1 MFFSDLT
8 DDLIPLMLEEVDL
21 DINEGTLYLS
31 PRLTEYGLFQYPL
44 LLKKSIINL
53 SFQEFLM
60 TLQAPEILKTT
71 EVRKN
76 KSGGYSNVKVPSNAA
91 SLIAEGEF
99 NKFYIRAL
107 CKKAISENLTL
118 KVYRAKP
125 VTTPRA
131 DSEAKI
137 GLSVSAVELLDD
149 LRSTKGIDSHLGLP
163 NGYNSGLSI
172 KIS

>member
-8 DDLIPLMLEEVDL
+8 NDLIPLMLEEVDL
-21 DINEGTLYLS
+21 DINEGSLYLS
-31 PRLTEYGLFQYPL
+31 PRLTEYGLIQYPL
-44 LLKKSIINL
+44 FLKKTIINL
-53 SFQEFLM
+53 SFQEFLIA
-60 TLQAPEILKTT
+60 LQVPGILKTT
-71 EVRKN
+71 EARKN
-76 KSGGYSNVKVPSNAA
+76 KSGGYSYVKVPSNAA
-91 SLIAEGEF
+91 NLIAEGEF

-107 CKKAISENLTL
+107 CRKAISESLPL
-118 KVYRAKP
+118 EVYRAKP

-137 GLSVSAVELLDD
+137 GISINPAELLDD
-149 LRSTKGIDSHLGLP
+149 LRNTKGIDSHLGLP